1 MEMNEIKSLIEA
13 QGRAFEEFKR
23 TNDQRI
29 EEMKKG
35 NGVADLEAKL
45 ATMSDAMSRI
55 EAEKQA
61 LEARVNKIGMSGAGE
76 GKGDDAKAEHKA
88 AYMKW
93 LRKGVDAGLAE
104 LEAKALNI
112 TTDAD
117 GGFAVPEEIDADIQQ
132 TLINISPVR
141 SVATVRQIST
151 SDYKKLVSRRG
162 AASGWVD
169 EDDGRTATNTPVLA
183 QVTPFMGEIY
193 ANPQATQTMLDD
205 VFFDA
210 EGWLAGEIA
219 DEFAYQ
225 EGVAF
230 ITGNGTKKPKGFLAY
245 TTAATADGS
254 RAFGT
259 LQHVLSGAD
268 GAFVAAPNGGNC
280 LIDTVHSLK
289 AGHRT
294 GAVWMMN
301 SLTVAAVRKLK
312 DGDGNYLW
320 RPGLAEGAP
329 STLLGY
335 GLVEAEG
342 MPDIAT
348 DSLSIAFGNFR
359 AGYLI
364 VDRVGVRTLRD
375 PYSNKPYVGFYTT
388 KRVGGA
394 VVDSEAIKLVKFGDG
409 V

>member
-1 MEMNEIKSLIEA
+1 
-13 QGRAFEEFKR
+13 
-23 TNDQRI
+23 
-29 EEMKKG
+29 
-35 NGVADLEAKL
+35 
-45 ATMSDAMSRI
+45 MSRI

-61 LEARVNKIGMSGAGE
+61 LEARVNKIGLSGAGE
-76 GKGDDAKAEHKA
+76 GKGDDAKAEHKS

-93 LRKGVDAGLAE
+93 LRKGVDSGLAE

-117 GGFAVPEEIDADIQQ
+117 GGYAVPEEIDRDIQQ
-132 TLINISPVR
+132 TLLDISPVR

-169 EDDGRTATNTPVLA
+169 EDDGRTATNTPTLA

-205 VFFDA
+205 VFFNA
-210 EGWLAGEIA
+210 ESWLAGEIA

-230 ITGNGTKKPKGFLAY
+230 ISGNGTKKPKGFLAY
-245 TTAATADGS
+245 STAATADSG

-268 GAFVAAPNGGNC
+268 GAFVAAPNGGDC
-280 LIDTVHSLK
+280 LITTVQSLK
-289 AGHRT
+289 AGHRP

-301 SLTVAAVRKLK
+301 SLTLAAVRKLK

-320 RPGLAEGAP
+320 RPGLEAGAP
-329 STLLGY
+329 SSILGY
-335 GLVEAEG
+335 RVVDAEG
-342 MPDIAT
+342 MPDLAA
-348 DSLSIAFGNFR
+348 DSLSIVFGNFR

-394 VVDSEAIKLVKFGDG
+394 VVDSEAIKVVKFGDA
-409 V
+409 

>member
-1 MEMNEIKSLIEA
+1 MDMTELKGLIEA

-23 TNDQRI
+23 VNDERI
-29 EEMKKG
+29 ESVKKG
-35 NGVADLEAKL
+35 AGVADLEAKL

-61 LEARVNKIGMSGAGE
+61 LEARVNKIGLSGSGE
-76 GKGDDAKAEHKA
+76 GKGDDAKAEHKS

-93 LRKGVDAGLAE
+93 LRKGVDSGLAE

-117 GGFAVPEEIDADIQQ
+117 GGYAVPEEIDRDIQQ
-132 TLINISPVR
+132 TLLDISPVR

-169 EDDGRTATNTPVLA
+169 EDDGRTATNTPTLA

-210 EGWLAGEIA
+210 ESWLAGEIA

-245 TTAATADGS
+245 STAATADSG

-268 GAFVAAPNGGNC
+268 GAFVAAPNGGDC
-280 LIDTVHSLK
+280 LITTVQSLK
-289 AGHRT
+289 SGHRP

-301 SLTVAAVRKLK
+301 SLTLAAVRKLK

-320 RPGLAEGAP
+320 RPGLEAGAP
-329 STLLGY
+329 SSILGY
-335 GLVEAEG
+335 RVVEAEG
-342 MPDIAT
+342 MPDLAA
-348 DSLSIAFGNFR
+348 DSLSIVFGNFR

-394 VVDSEAIKLVKFGDG
+394 VVDSEAIKVVKFGDA
-409 V
+409 

>member
-1 MEMNEIKSLIEA
+1 MDMSEVKGLIEA

-23 TNDQRI
+23 VNDERI
-29 EEMKKG
+29 EAVKKG

-61 LEARVNKIGMSGAGE
+61 LEARVNKIGLSGVGE
-76 GKGDDAKAEHKA
+76 GKGDDAKAEHKS

-93 LRKGVDAGLAE
+93 LRKGVDSGLAE

-117 GGFAVPEEIDADIQQ
+117 GGYAVPEEIDRDIQQ
-132 TLINISPVR
+132 TLLDISPVR

-169 EDDGRTATNTPVLA
+169 EDDGRAATNTPTLA

-210 EGWLAGEIA
+210 ESWLAGEIA

-245 TTAATADGS
+245 STAATADSG

-268 GAFVAAPNGGNC
+268 GAFVAAPNGGDC
-280 LIDTVHSLK
+280 LITTVQSLK
-289 AGHRT
+289 SGHRP

-301 SLTVAAVRKLK
+301 SLTLAAVRKLK

-320 RPGLAEGAP
+320 RPGLEAGAP
-329 STLLGY
+329 SSILGY
-335 GLVEAEG
+335 RVVEAEG
-342 MPDIAT
+342 MPDLAA
-348 DSLSIAFGNFR
+348 DSLSIVFGNFR

-394 VVDSEAIKLVKFGDG
+394 VVDSEAIKVVKFGDG

>member
-1 MEMNEIKSLIEA
+1 MDMTELKGLIEA

-23 TNDQRI
+23 VNDERI
-29 EEMKKG
+29 EAVKKG

-61 LEARVNKIGMSGAGE
+61 LEARVNKIGLSGSGE
-76 GKGDDAKAEHKA
+76 GKGDDAKSEHKS

-93 LRKGVDAGLAE
+93 LRKGVDSGLAE

-117 GGFAVPEEIDADIQQ
+117 GGYAVPEEIDRDIQQ
-132 TLINISPVR
+132 TLLDISPVR

-169 EDDGRTATNTPVLA
+169 EDDGRTATNTPTLA

-245 TTAATADGS
+245 STAATADSG

-268 GAFVAAPNGGNC
+268 GAFVAAPNGGDC
-280 LIDTVHSLK
+280 LITTVQSLK
-289 AGHRT
+289 AGHRP

-301 SLTVAAVRKLK
+301 SLTLAAVRKLK

-320 RPGLAEGAP
+320 RPGLEAGAP
-329 STLLGY
+329 SSILGY
-335 GLVEAEG
+335 RVVEAEG
-342 MPDIAT
+342 MPDLAA
-348 DSLSIAFGNFR
+348 DSLSIVFGNFR

-394 VVDSEAIKLVKFGDG
+394 VVDSEAIKVVKFGDA
-409 V
+409 

>member
-1 MEMNEIKSLIEA
+1 MDISEIKTLIEA

-35 NGVADLEAKL
+35 HGVADLEAKL
-45 ATMSDAMSRI
+45 AQMSADMSRL
-55 EAEKQA
+55 EAEKQV
-61 LEARVNKIGMSGAGE
+61 LEARVNKIGLSGAN
-76 GKGDDAKAEHKA
+76 DAKGEDAKGEHKS

-93 LRKGVDAGLAE
+93 LRKGVESGLAE

-117 GGFAVPEEIDADIQQ
+117 GGYAVPEEIDRDIQQ

-141 SVATVRQIST
+141 AVATVRQIST

-169 EDDGRTATNTPVLA
+169 EDDGRAATNTPTLA

-245 TTAATADGS
+245 STAATADSS

-268 GAFVAAPNGGNC
+268 GAFLAAPNGGDC
-280 LIDTVHSLK
+280 LITTVQSLK
-289 AGHRT
+289 AGHRP

-301 SLTVAAVRKLK
+301 SLTLAAVRKLK

-320 RPGLAEGAP
+320 RPGLEAGAP
-329 STLLGY
+329 SNLLGY
-335 GLVEAEG
+335 QVVEAEG
-342 MPDIAT
+342 MPDIAA
-348 DSLSIAFGNFR
+348 DSLAIAFGNFR

-364 VDRVGVRTLRD
+364 VDRVGIRTLRD

-388 KRVGGA
+388 KRLGGA
-394 VVDSEAIKLVKFGDG
+394 VVDSEAIKVVKFGDA
-409 V
+409 

>member
-1 MEMNEIKSLIEA
+1 MEINEIKTLIED

-35 NGVADLEAKL
+35 SSTSDFEAKL
-45 ATMSDAMSRI
+45 AKMSDDMSRI

-61 LEARVNKIGMSGAGE
+61 LEARINKIGLSGSSDA
-76 GKGDDAKAEHKA
+76 KGDNVQAEHKS

-93 LRKGVDAGLAE
+93 MRKGVDTGLDE

-117 GGFAVPEEIDADIQQ
+117 GGFAVPEEIDRDIQQ

-219 DEFAYQ
+219 DEFAYH

-230 ITGNGTKKPKGFLAY
+230 VSGNGTKKPKGFLAY
-245 TTAATADGS
+245 TTAATADSS

-259 LQHVLSGAD
+259 IQHILSGAD
-268 GAFVAAPNGGNC
+268 GAFVAAPNGANC
-280 LIDTVHSLK
+280 LIDTVQSLK
-289 AGHRT
+289 AGHRP

-301 SLTVAAVRKLK
+301 SLTLSAVRKLK

-329 STLLGY
+329 TTLLGY
-335 GLVEAEG
+335 AVVEAEG
-342 MPDIAT
+342 MPDIAV

-409 V
+409 A

>member
-1 MEMNEIKSLIEA
+1 MS
-13 QGRAFEEFKR
+13 
-23 TNDQRI
+23 
-29 EEMKKG
+29 
-35 NGVADLEAKL
+35 AD
-45 ATMSDAMSRI
+45 MSRI

-61 LEARVNKIGMSGAGE
+61 LEARVNKIGLSGAGE
-76 GKGDDAKAEHKA
+76 GKDDAKAEHKS

-93 LRKGVDAGLAE
+93 LRKGVEGDLSQ
-104 LEAKALNI
+104 LEAKALNV

-117 GGFAVPEEIDADIQQ
+117 GGFAVPEEIDRAIQQ
-132 TLINISPVR
+132 TLIDISPVR
-141 SVATVRQIST
+141 AVATVRQIST

-162 AASGWVD
+162 TASGWVD

-219 DEFAYQ
+219 DEFSYQ

-245 TTAATADGS
+245 TTGATADAS

-259 LQHVLSGAD
+259 IQHILSGAD

-280 LIDTVHSLK
+280 LIDTVHALK
-289 AGHRT
+289 AGHRA
-294 GAVWMMN
+294 GAVWMAN
-301 SLTVAAVRKLK
+301 TLTVAALRKLK
-312 DGDGNYLW
+312 DTDGAYLW
-320 RPGLAEGAP
+320 RPGLEAGAP
-329 STLLGY
+329 SNLLGY
-335 GLVEAEG
+335 PIIEAAG

-348 DSLSIAFGNFR
+348 DSLSIAFGNFA

-364 VDRVGVRTLRD
+364 VDRVGIRTLRD

-394 VVDSEAIKLVKFGDG
+394 VVDSEAIKIVKFGDA
-409 V
+409 

>member
-1 MEMNEIKSLIEA
+1 MDVSEIKGLIEA

-29 EEMKKG
+29 AEVAKG
-35 NGVADLEAKL
+35 NAVSDLEAKL

-61 LEARVNKIGMSGAGE
+61 LEARINKIGMSGAGDSR
-76 GKGDDAKAEHKA
+76 DDAQEAHKA
-88 AYMKW
+88 AYLKW
-93 LRKGVDAGLAE
+93 LRKGVEGDLSD
-104 LEAKALNI
+104 LEAKALNV

-117 GGFAVPEEIDADIQQ
+117 GGFAVPEEIDNEIQQ

-141 SVATVRQIST
+141 AVATVRQIST

-245 TTAATADGS
+245 TTAATADS
-254 RAFGT
+254 ARAFGT
-259 LQHVLSGAD
+259 IQHVLSGAD

-280 LIDTVHSLK
+280 LIDTVHALK
-289 AGHRT
+289 AGHRA

-301 SLTVAAVRKLK
+301 SLTMATVRKLK
-312 DGDGNYLW
+312 DTDGAYLW
-320 RPGLAEGAP
+320 RPGLELGAP
-329 STLLGY
+329 SSLLGY
-335 GLVEAEG
+335 AVIEAEG

-348 DSLSIAFGNFR
+348 DSLSIAFGNFA

-364 VDRVGVRTLRD
+364 VDRVGIRTLRD

-394 VVDSEAIKLVKFGDG
+394 VVDSEAIKIVKFGDA
-409 V
+409 